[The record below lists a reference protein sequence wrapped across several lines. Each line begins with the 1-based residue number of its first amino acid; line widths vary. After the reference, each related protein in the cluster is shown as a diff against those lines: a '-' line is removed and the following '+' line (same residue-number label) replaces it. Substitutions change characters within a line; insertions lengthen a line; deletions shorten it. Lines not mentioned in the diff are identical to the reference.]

1 MKRQLTGLLRQYQA
15 ALGKHLKQG
24 SRASLR
30 PALTL
35 GRQAA
40 GLGMEKREL
49 IWIHERAVAALELSK
64 KENELG
70 RRAESFFS
78 VAAGPIVKLT
88 ERLDWRKLKLAATN
102 RRLHRNI
109 HQHKSAESILKK
121 SGKERARLLQDSLQ
135 RQESARHRAHAML
148 SAQEKERLAMSRQL
162 QDEIVQTLVSINV
175 RLLTLK
181 KAAQSGTSDMTN
193 EIAKTQR
200 LVKESVQSINRFA
213 HELDIR
219 QPA

>member
-15 ALGKHLKQG
+15 ALGKHLKQD

-30 PALTL
+30 LALKL

-49 IWIHERAVAALELSK
+49 IWIHERAIAALELSK
-64 KENELG
+64 KENGLG
-70 RRAESFFS
+70 VRAESFFS
-78 VAAGPIVKLT
+78 VAVGPIVKLT
-88 ERLDWRKLKLAATN
+88 ETMGWRKLKLAATN

-109 HQHKSAESILKK
+109 HQRKSAESVLKK
-121 SGKERARLLQDSLQ
+121 NGQQRARLLQDSLQ

-148 SAQEKERLAMSRQL
+148 SGQERERLTMSRQL
-162 QDEIVQTLVSINV
+162 QDEIVQTLVGIKV
-175 RLLTLK
+175 RLLNLE
-181 KAAQSGTSDMTN
+181 KAAKGGSDVRN
-193 EIAKTQR
+193 EIASTQR
-200 LVKESVQSINRFA
+200 LVKESIQSINRFA

-219 QPA
+219 QPS